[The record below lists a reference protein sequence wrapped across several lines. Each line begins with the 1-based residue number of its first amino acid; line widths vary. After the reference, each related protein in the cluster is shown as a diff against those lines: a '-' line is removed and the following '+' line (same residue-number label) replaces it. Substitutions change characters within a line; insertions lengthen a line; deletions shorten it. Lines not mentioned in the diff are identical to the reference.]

1 MSGHAQEPSS
11 VPEDDLAPTETTGYK
26 VGQQKTL
33 EELARLDAE
42 DDSLARWKASLGI
55 NPAASASTS
64 GSGPNVEILSLSL
77 TAPSRP
83 QPIVFDLTDPAK
95 VKSLKSSPV
104 VIKEGVDYSVELKFK
119 VNHGLVSGLKY
130 LQVVRRMGANLDK
143 LEEMIGSYGP
153 SPEPVVKK
161 LVAEESP
168 SGMIARSGS
177 YTVRS
182 RVIDDDKH
190 VHCDFEWVFKLA
202 KEW

>member
-1 MSGHAQEPSS
+1 M
-11 VPEDDLAPTETTGYK
+11 
-26 VGQQKTL
+26 
-33 EELARLDAE
+33 
-42 DDSLARWKASLGI
+42 
-55 NPAASASTS
+55 
-64 GSGPNVEILSLSL
+64 
-77 TAPSRP
+77 
-83 QPIVFDLTDPAK
+83 
-95 VKSLKSSPV
+95 
-104 VIKEGVDYSVELKFK
+104 
-119 VNHGLVSGLKY
+119 
-130 LQVVRRMGANLDK
+130 DK

-161 LVAEESP
+161 LVAEESCVDPPLLSARSSLGSVASRRPLAVSSSSRAAALTLPPSLAPPSSPRRSYLPPLLFSPRLHPARSP

>member
-11 VPEDDLAPTETTGYK
+11 VPEDDLAPTETAGYK

-33 EELARLDAE
+33 DELARLDAE
-42 DDSLARWKASLGI
+42 DESLARWKASLGI
-55 NPAASASTS
+55 NSAASPSTS

-83 QPIVFDLTDPAK
+83 QPIVFDLTDPA
-95 VKSLKSSPV
+95 
-104 VIKEGVDYSVELKFK
+104 KEGVDYSVELKFK